1 MLRIILNITNLLNL
15 SDKEFKQLY
24 GRVKTM
30 DINSLSKEV
39 TSAIESE

>member
-1 MLRIILNITNLLNL
+1 MLRIILNITNLLTL

-30 DINSLSKEV
+30 DINSLLNEV
-39 TSAIESE
+39 NNAI